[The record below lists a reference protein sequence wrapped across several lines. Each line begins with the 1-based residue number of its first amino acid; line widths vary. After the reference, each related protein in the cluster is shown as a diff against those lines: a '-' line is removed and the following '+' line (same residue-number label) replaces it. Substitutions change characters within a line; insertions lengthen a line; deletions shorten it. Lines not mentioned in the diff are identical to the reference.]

1 MPEFTRNGVRL
12 CWSEAGDPD
21 GFPVVLHT
29 GGAGAGSMWRAGGY
43 VEPLAEFRLL
53 LYDHRGRGRSDR
65 LAGAAAHR
73 IEEYVADARTLA
85 DVAGFDRYGFL
96 GYSFGGAIGL
106 QLAAQDPRVGALVA
120 LGTVYDP
127 PGTVVDS
134 TYEEPAHVGMDAVA
148 RMIEESEGIELPDA
162 LRQEFLDTDAEQFR
176 LTFAAAGG
184 DPDPWEILPT
194 IARPVLLIAGTDE
207 DPGGTQDEMARRL
220 PDGRS
225 VHLPGCGHVGAFMRA
240 GDVVAAALPT
250 LRSPE
255 SRRS

>member
-1 MPEFTRNGVRL
+1 MPEFVRNGVRL

-21 GFPVVLHT
+21 GVPVVLHT

-43 VEPLAEFRLL
+43 IEPLAEFRLL

-65 LAGAAAHR
+65 VAGTAAHR
-73 IEEYVADARTLA
+73 IEEYVWDARMLA
-85 DVAGFDRYGFL
+85 DVARLDRYAFL

-106 QLAAQDPRVGALVA
+106 RLAAQDPRLRGLVV

-127 PGTVVDS
+127 PGTVADS
-134 TYEEPAHVGMDAVA
+134 AYEEPAQVGMAAVA
-148 RMIEESEGIELPDA
+148 QMIEESESIQLPEA

-176 LTFAAAGG
+176 LTFAAGAG
-184 DPDPWEILPT
+184 DSDPWEILPS
-194 IARPVLLIAGTDE
+194 IASPVLLIAGTDE
-207 DPGGTQDEMARRL
+207 DPDRTQDEMAMRL

-240 GDVVAAALPT
+240 GDVAAAALPT
-250 LRSPE
+250 LRSP
-255 SRRS
+255 